1 MVVPR
6 KTRQNKTLGGG
17 QGGGG
22 GGGGGRG
29 GAGGAGG
36 AGGTGGGQPPI
47 RIQKSGGGGK
57 GRGKGKGSAVDNFGH
72 VMRYQTKKICIIN
85 TVNETSA
92 ISM

>member
-47 RIQKSGGGGK
+47 RIQKSGGGEGEGEGK
-57 GRGKGKGSAVDNFGH
+57 CRRQFRSRDALSN
-72 VMRYQTKKICIIN
+72 KKN
-85 TVNETSA
+85 MYNKHGE
-92 ISM
+92 